1 EPAQRTGTRLRTRLK
16 SDHLQKRLLE
26 IFYESRTMLEEQGV
40 NILYLA
46 LGQLRFFDP
55 AKPDDIRSAP
65 LLLLPV
71 QLERKTARD
80 RFVLRWSEEDLQENI
95 SLREKLRAD
104 FGIQLPEFPVTETFD
119 VPAYFAQL
127 RETLAAQKGWGVIDD
142 TMQLGFFSFA
152 KLLMYLDLDPE
163 NWPEEKG

>member
-1 EPAQRTGTRLRTRLK
+1 
-16 SDHLQKRLLE
+16 
-26 IFYESRTMLEEQGV
+26 
-40 NILYLA
+40 
-46 LGQLRFFDP
+46 
-55 AKPDDIRSAP
+55 DDIRSAP

-104 FGIQLPEFPVTETFD
+104 FGIQLPEFPLGDTFD

-127 RETLAAQKGWGVIDD
+127 EEALDAQQGWSVVEDAI
-142 TMQLGFFSFA
+142 QLGFFSFA
-152 KLLMYLDLDPE
+152 KFLMYLDLDPA
-163 NWPEEKG
+163 NWPVDREIDRHPLVEGLLGDGIPTEEAPVHDSGPAYLDAL